1 MHIYVALWSRDTEH
15 KLNVEQETR
24 LSDLKEAVKAA
35 YAVYEEQA
43 KNTAYTFGDKI
54 KAIFLAPEY
63 LFTNKR
69 EETQELTRAIDW
81 TKAEGI
87 LTELCSFSKSQAGML
102 LIPGTVIYRHPV
114 EKDTDALT
122 ATRSIQEKVAQSAVA
137 KADTTGRLPLL
148 APTGAKLDI
157 QSKVKALEGGN
168 GVTHLVKNRLHA
180 FLDGKVV
187 ATYGKIA
194 DRYEVTDKGGTDLFV
209 PGRQAGV
216 NDVEGIKF
224 GFEICYDHDLGVL
237 KALGGVGSVDIHV
250 ILSAWVDGVQNNM
263 LAREGGFVLH
273 ACSDKE
279 RSNVYF
285 KPNQKWKDRYKPK
298 FAAPKFVSP
307 KDSSKRHE
315 DWILPIGEKPVC
327 NDTLHSYVIM
337 YETA

>member
-15 KLNVEQETR
+15 KLNVDQDTR

-35 YAVYEEQA
+35 HAVYEEQA

-69 EETQELTRAIDW
+69 EEAQELSRAIDV

-87 LTELCSFSKSQAGML
+87 LTELCSFSKNYDGML
-102 LIPGTVIYRHPV
+102 IIPGTVIYRHPV
-114 EKDTDALT
+114 EKDAQALT
-122 ATRSIQEKVAQSAVA
+122 GTKDIQAKLALSKAAQED
-137 KADTTGRLPLL
+137 KTGRLSRL
-148 APTGAKLDI
+148 APPGESFDI
-157 QSKVKALEGGN
+157 GSKVKTLEGGN

-180 FLDGKVV
+180 FLKGKVV
-187 ATYGKIA
+187 ANYGKIA
-194 DRYEVTDKGGTDLFV
+194 DRYEVADKGGTDLFV

-216 NDVEGIKF
+216 QDIEGLKF
-224 GFEICYDHDLGVL
+224 GFEVCYDHDLGVL
-237 KALGGVGSVDIHV
+237 KALGGVNSVDFHV
-250 ILSAWVDGVQNNM
+250 ILSAWVDGEQKNM

-273 ACSDKE
+273 ACSDKD

-285 KPNQKWKDRYKPK
+285 KPNQKWKDQYKPK

-307 KDSSKRHE
+307 KDAQKRHE
-315 DWILPIGEKPVC
+315 DWILPIGESPAC
-327 NDTLHSYVIM
+327 NDVLHSYVIK